1 MLIVFDIDGTLVDEE
16 KVLHEKT
23 KQAIQM
29 LQENGHYV
37 ALATGRPTFWY
48 EEIREVLNI
57 QTYISFNG
65 QHVVYEGDIIYENP
79 IEQNNLMKLYE
90 EILDLQLPMAFLDD
104 EKMVVTEEDNYFI
117 NNCFINLLDEYPKI
131 ECPIQF
137 DRSFYQALIFTDKKL
152 PSNIIERYSMFD
164 FLHWHK
170 YSYDILPKGGSKAV
184 GIQILLEQLHEENI
198 KVFAFG
204 DGANDIEMI
213 ETADVGIAM
222 DNGLPS
228 LKQRA
233 DYVTDHVDDF
243 GVVKA
248 LRYYDLI

>member
-104 EKMVVTEEDNYFI
+104 EKMVRSEEHTSELQSRGHI
-117 NNCFINLLDEYPKI
+117 VCRL
-131 ECPIQF
+131 
-137 DRSFYQALIFTDKKL
+137 
-152 PSNIIERYSMFD
+152 
-164 FLHWHK
+164 
-170 YSYDILPKGGSKAV
+170 
-184 GIQILLEQLHEENI
+184 
-198 KVFAFG
+198 
-204 DGANDIEMI
+204 
-213 ETADVGIAM
+213 
-222 DNGLPS
+222 
-228 LKQRA
+228 
-233 DYVTDHVDDF
+233 
-243 GVVKA
+243 
-248 LRYYDLI
+248 